1 MACAPVSRRSR
12 RWKLAS
18 LLALAIVTS
27 GVAQAEPGRSV
38 LVFPLTSHWVLD
50 PVARAASDA
59 LPEALR
65 RAGYEG
71 VAARPDSPFVQLAVR
86 DGWLSASETE
96 AGKLE
101 SNRYLLG
108 VLART
113 DAVLTGKVLAA
124 DTETALEA
132 ELAGTISEQAVTV
145 RVSTTAQGDPVKVG
159 RELADRAAASLTAAL
174 WVQAGADETGR
185 REGAI
190 ARAAAGKA
198 ALAAGKCRPAAQE
211 CEAAVAGDPANV
223 EYLKGAAEA
232 LAACGNY
239 AGALARERAAATL
252 RPEDADVKLRVG
264 QLALLA
270 EKPEQAEAAFAE
282 VATTRPEDPAVL
294 EGRAQA
300 ARARGDI
307 AQAEEYY
314 RRLIAGFPQLRGE
327 PSYLATLL
335 ASQQEEGPGLTGGPT
350 EQLQLEVAR
359 VYFRGAEFAQGVRAL
374 SAYHQGAERA
384 AYSDAE
390 YTSLAR
396 GTDEEMMRLA
406 RQVEEVLRTPRS
418 SAAETEQVETTVDG
432 LHDQSEQLA
441 DLGELIK
448 ASPRMDVAHRFRVL
462 AYHALNESN
471 FEALTYVRTNDEE
484 HRRRSALLRDAA
496 GKAMQEAQDLEK
508 HPEVSDEGPAS

>member
-1 MACAPVSRRSR
+1 MACAPVSRRSK

-59 LPEALR
+59 LPDALR
-65 RAGYEG
+65 KAGYES
-71 VAARPDSPFVQLAVR
+71 VAARPDSPFVQLAVK
-86 DGWLSASETE
+86 DGWLPGSDTTAE
-96 AGKLE
+96 KLE
-101 SNRYLLG
+101 ADRYLVGL
-108 VLART
+108 LAHA
-113 DAVLTGKVLAA
+113 DAVLTGKVSAA

-132 ELAGTISEQAVTV
+132 ELAGTISQQTVTI
-145 RVSTTAQGDPVKVG
+145 RVSTTTQGDPVKVG
-159 RELADRAAASLTAAL
+159 RELADRAAALLTAAL
-174 WVQAGADETGR
+174 WVQAGADETSR
-185 REGAI
+185 REGAA

-198 ALAAGKCRPAAQE
+198 AFATGECRSAAQE
-211 CEAAVAGDPANV
+211 FEAAVAGDPANV

-232 LAACGNY
+232 LAGCGNY
-239 AGALARERAAATL
+239 TGALARARAAATL
-252 RPEDADVKLRVG
+252 RPDDSDVKLRVA

-294 EGRAQA
+294 EGRARA

-314 RRLIAGFPQLRGE
+314 RRLLAGFPQLKGE

-335 ASQQEEGPGLTGGPT
+335 ANQQEGPGLTGVPDA
-350 EQLQLEVAR
+350 QLTLEVAR
-359 VYFRGAEFAQGVRAL
+359 VYFRAGEFAQGVRAL
-374 SAYHQGAERA
+374 YAYQQEAERP

-390 YTSLAR
+390 YAFLAR
-396 GTDEEMMRLA
+396 GTDEEMTRLA
-406 RQVEEVLRTPRS
+406 RQVEEVLRTPRP

-448 ASPRMDVAHRFRVL
+448 TSPRMDVAHRFRVL

-496 GKAMQEAQDLEK
+496 GKAMGEAQDLESK
-508 HPEVSDEGPAS
+508 K